1 MHPAFM
7 PICAAR
13 HPSGCSATPDMK
25 VSRLCLRQRDLTM
38 DDGVRTPDGPP
49 LETPPPETP
58 RLDAPRLDALVAL
71 AQGVVERQRDDPFGN
86 PVLAMALLVSRRL
99 DEDALSLEDI
109 DQLVR
114 QLRDEAFLA
123 RAARLRSYV
132 GLDETGHGNAERLS
146 RVAARLARPDP
157 NDSPV
162 PLAQF
167 RAAIERIRHSA
178 VFTAHPTFALQSRA
192 YAALAASASGTT
204 QLPDAQTQR
213 PDVPTLEDEFQLASE
228 AILRGRDA
236 LDALNAA
243 LLTEAAR
250 IWPHAWTTLSPRPIV
265 LASWVGYDTDGRTD
279 IGWWDTLRL
288 RLRMKLLQLER
299 LAAQLAALE
308 QPADILAARVALAC
322 EAVGL
327 QIECCP
333 RAADPQAVARFA
345 AALIDRKADAIPAP
359 GALDA
364 LFHEA
369 IGQAPQ
375 EAPYADRLA
384 LTVAHAGLAAHGMA
398 AAHTHVRLNATQLHN
413 VARQRLGIADN
424 PDNPAQRRALLTAIN
439 EVLDTATPVAV
450 DFGSLMAEQASAAKL
465 MMTIAQIAKHIDTHS
480 RIRFLVAETESG
492 YTLLVALWLA
502 RLFGIE
508 QNVEISPLFETR
520 EALEHGSM
528 VIEEA
533 LRSRHWRDYLHR
545 TGHMALQFGY
555 SDSGRYVGQL
565 AATYLIERLRMRAAE
580 LLRKRGMTAVEVI
593 LFDTHGESIGRGG
606 HPFHLADRLDYL
618 SPARARATYAAAAI
632 AYREECAFQGGDGYL
647 LFGTEALACATIA
660 TIAEHAFAA
669 PRSDE
674 DPIYDEPDFSADF
687 FSTIASGM
695 TDLVED
701 PGYGALLGAFGPS
714 LIDRTGSRPPA
725 RQSDAGA
732 VGARITHPRELRA
745 ILNNAILQ
753 QLGWCANTLQGLG
766 LAAARHPETFEEFLL
781 KSPRFR
787 RALDFA
793 SHALAHS
800 DSDVLRALVL
810 TLDPGVWLDRAA
822 HEHDPGRRDALVLL
836 ARGLERLDL
845 WAVTQS
851 MFRRIQADHLAL
863 RVAWPDAPRM
873 ALKETLLHA
882 TRLALIERIWL
893 LSTRIPYFSPR
904 HGFTRLDVDSQILR
918 LEIPAALSRLSEI
931 FPPAAD
937 RGATL
942 DFREAPGPRADHAY
956 AREDAEIFQPMRR
969 LFELVREI
977 GIAIMHDV
985 GAFG

>member
-1 MHPAFM
+1 
-7 PICAAR
+7 
-13 HPSGCSATPDMK
+13 
-25 VSRLCLRQRDLTM
+25 M
-38 DDGVRTPDGPP
+38 DDVVQTPDGPAAR
-49 LETPPPETP
+49 LET
-58 RLDAPRLDALVAL
+58 LVAL
-71 AQGVVERQRDDPFGN
+71 AQGVVERQQDDPFGN

-99 DEDALSLEDI
+99 DEGALTLEDI
-109 DQLVR
+109 EQLVR

-123 RAARLRSYV
+123 RAARLRTYV
-132 GLDETGHGNAERLS
+132 GLPPENASRDNAGQDNAARLS
-146 RVAARLARPDP
+146 GLAARLARPDP

-167 RAAIERIRHSA
+167 RAAVERVRYGA
-178 VFTAHPTFALQSRA
+178 VFTAHPTFALQSSA
-192 YAALAASASGTT
+192 YAALAASASGTA
-204 QLPDAQTQR
+204 QLPDLETQR
-213 PDVPTLEDEFQLASE
+213 PNVPTLEDEFQLAAQ

-243 LLTEAAR
+243 LLAEAAR
-250 IWPHAWTTLSPRPIV
+250 IWPQAWTTLSPRPIV

-288 RLRMKLLQLER
+288 RLRMKLLQLDR
-299 LAAQLAALE
+299 LQTQLSALE
-308 QPADILAARVALAC
+308 EPAGALSARIDAAR
-322 EAVGL
+322 EAVAL
-327 QIECCP
+327 QIESCP
-333 RAADPQAVARFA
+333 RAADPQAVAGFA
-345 AALIDRKADAIPAP
+345 AALIDRREEAILASS
-359 GALDA
+359 ALDA
-364 LFHEA
+364 LFREA
-369 IGQAPQ
+369 IRQAP
-375 EAPYADRLA
+375 EIDRLG
-384 LTVAHAGLAAHGMA
+384 LTVAHAGLVSHGMA

-439 EVLDTATPVAV
+439 EALDTSTPVAV

-465 MMTIAQIAKHIDTHS
+465 MMTVAQIAKHIDTES
-480 RIRFLVAETESG
+480 RIRFLIAETESG

-502 RLFGIE
+502 RQFGIE
-508 QNVEISPLFETR
+508 NNIEISPLFETR
-520 EALEHGSM
+520 EALEHGSV

-533 LRSRHWRDYLHR
+533 LRSRHWREYLGR

-580 LLRKRGMTAVEVI
+580 LLRKRGMSDVEVI
-593 LFDTHGESIGRGG
+593 LFDTHGESIGRGA
-606 HPFHLADRLDYL
+606 HPFRLADRLDYL
-618 SPARARATYAAAAI
+618 SPTRSRATYAAACI

-647 LFGTEALACATIA
+647 LFGTEALAGATIA

-669 PRSDE
+669 MRSDE

-732 VGARITHPRELRA
+732 VGARIKHPRELRA

-800 DSDVLRALVL
+800 DSDVLRAIVL

-822 HEHDPGRRDALVLL
+822 HEHDAARRDALVLL

-904 HGFTRLDVDSQILR
+904 HGFSRLDVDSQILR
-918 LEIPAALSRLSEI
+918 LEIPAALTRLSEI

-937 RGATL
+937 RSVAL